1 VNVESPDTPI
11 AVLGAGAAG
20 LLAAIFAAGAGERR
34 VLLLERTPDGGRKI
48 LVSGGGRCNILPSS
62 VDPGRFVTDSS
73 PNTLRKIL
81 SSWPLAEQRRFFED
95 EAGIPLALEPETGK
109 LFPASNSAREV
120 RDKLLALARGRGVE
134 VRFGAMVTDLAPSSP
149 GWTVRMADG
158 GEVRAAAVI
167 VATGGLSLPGTG
179 SDGTGLAIV
188 RRLGHQIHATYPA
201 LTPLTLEPPHY
212 AGLAGIS
219 REVTLT
225 APGPRKA
232 TLTTTGGFLFT
243 HRGYSGP
250 TVLDL
255 SHLAVRSRLAGGPP
269 QPLLVQ
275 WTGHDANAWDTFLRE
290 GQGTAFGLLRRHLPD
305 RLAEALLADAGV
317 DGARTL
323 PQLRREER
331 RRLVEALTAH
341 PLPWT
346 GDEGY
351 RKAEVTGGGV
361 ALSEVDPR
369 TLESRRHPGLFL
381 CGEILDAFG
390 PIGGYNFLW
399 AWATGRAA
407 GLGCSSPTP
416 PATPPSDPPA
426 SPAGRAG
433 RPR

>member
-1 VNVESPDTPI
+1 MNPHDV

-20 LLAAIFAAGAGERR
+20 LLAAIFAAKQGERR

-81 SSWPLAEQRRFFED
+81 SSWPLPEQRRFFEE

-120 RDKLLALARGRGVE
+120 RDKLLALARRRGVE
-134 VRFGAMVTDLAPSSP
+134 IRFGTRVTDLEPAADSS
-149 GWTVRMADG
+149 GWTVRLADD

-179 SDGTGLAIV
+179 SDGEGLAIV
-188 RRLGHQIHATYPA
+188 RRLGHEIHETYPA
-201 LTPLTLEPPHY
+201 LTPLTLDPPRY

-225 APGPRKA
+225 APGPRKP
-232 TLTTTGGFLFT
+232 LTATTGGFLFT

-275 WTGHDANAWDTFLRE
+275 WTGLDATAWDELLRE
-290 GQGTAFGLLRRHLPD
+290 GQGTAFGLVRRHLPD
-305 RLAEALLADAGV
+305 RLGEALLEDAGV

-331 RRLVEALTAH
+331 RRLVEALAAH

-369 TLESRRHPGLFL
+369 TLESRRHPGLYL

-407 GLGCSSPTP
+407 GLGAAAPLIS
-416 PATPPSDPPA
+416 
-426 SPAGRAG
+426 
-433 RPR
+433 